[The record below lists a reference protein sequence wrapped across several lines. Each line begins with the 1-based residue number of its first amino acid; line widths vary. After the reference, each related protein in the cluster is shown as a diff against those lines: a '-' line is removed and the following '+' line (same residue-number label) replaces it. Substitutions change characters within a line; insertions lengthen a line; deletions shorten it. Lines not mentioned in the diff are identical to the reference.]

1 MEQLF
6 EIWNNAQ
13 KASQIAMDSV
23 GRYNYPVLGIVVDN
37 NDPESKRR
45 VKVSYPSSPQLQ
57 SDWLRRLSISPYVD
71 APLPAIGMTVLVL
84 FAEGVETN
92 GYYLS
97 LINQTNPPR
106 DKESVQD
113 DYSEAIPGNK
123 SIEVGG
129 NLDQI
134 IEGDKAQNISGNEE
148 HRTDGNILIECG
160 QGITLRTDS
169 GASIT
174 LSSAGY
180 VEIKD
185 ALGRRIRLGGV
196 GGINNQWDLAN
207 YPLEIVNATSFTI
220 NGSEVAT
227 VGAVDSDSDQIINR
241 GW

>member
-6 EIWNNAQ
+6 EILNNAQ
-13 KASQIAMDSV
+13 KASQIAFDLV
-23 GRYNYPVLGIVVDN
+23 GRINQATLGIVVN
-37 NDPESKRR
+37 NQDPENKRR
-45 VKVSYPSSPQLQ
+45 IKVSLPSSPQVQ
-57 SDWLRRLSISPYVD
+57 SDWLRRLSTSPNID

-106 DKESVQD
+106 DKESAQD

-123 SIEVGG
+123 VVEVGG
-129 NLDQI
+129 NLDEVI
-134 IEGDKAQNISGNEE
+134 SGDTTQSTSGNEE

-160 QGITLRTDS
+160 QAITLRTDS

-185 ALGRRIRLGGV
+185 VLGRRIRLGGV
-196 GGINNQWDLAN
+196 GGVNNQWDLAG
-207 YPLEIVNATSFTI
+207 YPLTVINATSFTI
-220 NGSEVAT
+220 NGKEVAT
-227 VGAVDSDSDQIINR
+227 VDATTNEGDVITNR